1 MKNMKTFPKAS
12 VVVGDIFWAGP
23 YIIHQR
29 ITRFENL
36 KSTNWTHI
44 EYLTYKCYILYDL
57 QYVTFDLLIRIW
69 NRVSLKGYVL
79 SKLVT
84 WLFKVCL
91 MLIIN
96 DKMTISILKNLKL
109 MENTENS
116 RKTRILGS
124 FLYAVFTYTVL
135 HGEDRLN
142 MKEGVEL
149 DWFLLIRSF
158 QAVPK
163 VTKNTKPR
171 FLKIDYVIMTS
182 RDDFS

>member
-1 MKNMKTFPKAS
+1 MK
-12 VVVGDIFWAGP
+12 
-23 YIIHQR
+23 
-29 ITRFENL
+29 
-36 KSTNWTHI
+36 
-44 EYLTYKCYILYDL
+44 
-57 QYVTFDLLIRIW
+57 
-69 NRVSLKGYVL
+69 
-79 SKLVT
+79 
-84 WLFKVCL
+84 
-91 MLIIN
+91 
-96 DKMTISILKNLKL
+96 
-109 MENTENS
+109 NTENWWKS
-116 RKTRILGS
+116 KIMSS
-124 FLYAVFTYTVL
+124 FLFAVFTYTVL